1 VLGGIASALAVLIG
15 WWINIEQ
22 GPAIVLVLG
31 LLFLIAFLF
40 SPKYG
45 LIAKSRHSRAA
56 LRSPNQATK
65 S

>member
-1 VLGGIASALAVLIG
+1 VLIG

-31 LLFLIAFLF
+31 LLFLVAFLF

-45 LIAKSRHSRAA
+45 LIAKSRHARATI
-56 LRSPNQATK
+56 RSSDQATK